1 MDVQFNM
8 VTRHVKHK
16 VFLVPNKRLNQKERI
31 ECLVPK
37 YRLNQDTPQYIVC
50 LYFSTEQWMC
60 NSISPSQ
67 LLSFSHDDCLQHDK
81 TADEESPLV
90 KSQKYDKVYNRD
102 FDWSLYPSRM
112 SRIEFVSKSMCPR
125 TKCINLVLNLTSYD
139 SISALMLFIGII
151 SEANENPRIISS
163 NPTHLKQK
171 GSHHRM
177 RKVLQLKKK
186 LVYSTNQQVLP
197 CRNSN

>member
-1 MDVQFNM
+1 MGRVKRCPSSIKLDVIKIKIQSLSRLCIAEKSSATQHTKIKSAEIRWQSPTIIMTNGS
-8 VTRHVKHK
+8 K
-16 VFLVPNKRLNQKERI
+16 FLILLTKCI
-31 ECLVPK
+31 
-37 YRLNQDTPQYIVC
+37 PQEV
-50 LYFSTEQWMC
+50 Q
-60 NSISPSQ
+60 
-67 LLSFSHDDCLQHDK
+67 
-81 TADEESPLV
+81 
-90 KSQKYDKVYNRD
+90 NR
-102 FDWSLYPSRM
+102 
-112 SRIEFVSKSMCPR
+112 FVSKPMCPR

-139 SISALMLFIGII
+139 SCSALMLFIGII

-177 RKVLQLKKK
+177 RKVLQLEKK